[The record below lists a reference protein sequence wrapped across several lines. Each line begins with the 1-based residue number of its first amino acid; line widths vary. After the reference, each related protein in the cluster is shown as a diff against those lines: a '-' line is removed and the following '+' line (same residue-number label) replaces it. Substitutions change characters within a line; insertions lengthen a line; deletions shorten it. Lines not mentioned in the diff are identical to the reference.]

1 MATLVT
7 SSTPE
12 VPSTWV
18 ETPVE
23 TAPVKRKVRLKKP
36 SPPTTPVETPPVEE
50 PLVVDHTLPYKTVDP
65 TKMYM
70 FIEKMIHDTTGKII
84 GICTSSQLMQVPL
97 SMVLTSYIGSRTPGS
112 ATWDPEYADKPVSK
126 EFIRMFWDEASQGL
140 LKDRIFRTEVT
151 PPTSLK
157 SAVIRSHNTKAHG
170 LRTLS
175 RVGSRSLGL
184 SPDTN
189 PVKAML
195 IKYDVSN
202 IHRMYKGLSGGK
214 VFNEEALMSPTS
226 GIVDVMR
233 DRLQA
238 GCTNAVATSV
248 VASNVNKEIDNYG
261 SSLIVSHIYM
271 LEITVGEYCSINLDI
286 LPEVDPDIS

>member
-97 SMVLTSYIGSRTPGS
+97 SMVLTSYIGS
-112 ATWDPEYADKPVSK
+112 
-126 EFIRMFWDEASQGL
+126 

-233 DRLQA
+233 ARLQA